1 MFDKLTLD
9 TKIDDLDISVRA
21 YNVLKNMNIK
31 TVADLIQCTEK
42 QLMRERNFGRRSLN
56 ELKFMLAMHGYEL
69 GMALPVPDEITV
81 LTERVEE
88 LEAALM
94 DLSKKLVQQNANHEK
109 LVKLHNEAARAV
121 ARLEDSWAGRPLRD
135 QFAMA
140 ALPVAA
146 KAEGRLL
153 SDDIARMAYELADSM
168 MEEREAE

>member
-1 MFDKLTLD
+1 MFDRLTLD

-121 ARLEDSWAGRPLRD
+121 ARLEDSWVGRPLRD

-140 ALPVAA
+140 ALPALIQNKGIQTTDVAA
-146 KAEGRLL
+146 EHAY
-153 SDDIARMAYELADSM
+153 AMADAMLA
-168 MEEREAE
+168 EREEK

>member
-1 MFDKLTLD
+1 
-9 TKIDDLDISVRA
+9 
-21 YNVLKNMNIK
+21 
-31 TVADLIQCTEK
+31 
-42 QLMRERNFGRRSLN
+42 
-56 ELKFMLAMHGYEL
+56 MLAMHGYEL
-69 GMALPVPDEITV
+69 GMALPVPDEIPV

-140 ALPVAA
+140 ALT
-146 KAEGRLL
+146 GLL
-153 SDDIARMAYELADSM
+153 SSAGTIGTREGYCRGAYEYADAM